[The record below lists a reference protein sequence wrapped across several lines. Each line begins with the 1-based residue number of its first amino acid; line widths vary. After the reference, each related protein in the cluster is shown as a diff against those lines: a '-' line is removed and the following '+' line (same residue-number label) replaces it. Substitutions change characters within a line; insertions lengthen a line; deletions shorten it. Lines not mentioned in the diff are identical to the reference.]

1 MQLCQ
6 LRQPRLD
13 LLPDSPFLHKH
24 LAPLWTDFTA
34 IRTCS
39 QIFIFFFISVFFS
52 FSFYY
57 FFFIFFF
64 AF

>member
-39 QIFIFFFISVFFS
+39 QIFIFFLFQFFS
-52 FSFYY
+52 VLVFITSFL
-57 FFFIFFF
+57 FFFF